1 MRIVRLIRYPKKLT
15 RRSSQTN
22 RLLAAAS
29 AVLLIGCSA
38 SSEKVSVSPPQNM
51 EQPQMI
57 VVYPFAVNPEDV
69 SLNQGFF
76 ESTNGDMKG
85 VNETAEQRD
94 IAQNAAEDICV
105 EVATALSEKGHKAIC
120 QRRGVPIT
128 GGAIIIDGEFT
139 TLTEGNRLKPRS
151 LVLARRPRRWTPM

>member
-1 MRIVRLIRYPKKLT
+1 
-15 RRSSQTN
+15 
-22 RLLAAAS
+22 
-29 AVLLIGCSA
+29 
-38 SSEKVSVSPPQNM
+38 
-51 EQPQMI
+51 MI